1 MASVQ
6 RKLTFVAWADMS
18 PRKPFNFQAAAK
30 KLAKIKPSES
40 ILAHGRDDVDMT
52 AIDHLKAPAAVKPGE
67 PLALQL
73 LALHDAAN
81 APSEWGPGHGT
92 RTVQIGKDRYTAFIT
107 HVLIWPDKVAAFD
120 AHRNAPGLGRLSDY
134 IRRKTGERVI
144 FRALYEQGLQEQLK
158 DIDGYRSF
166 EFGIY
171 DPHKRAA
178 LGDGKM
184 LQSLLPKRYENVPSL
199 SVKMGMSKRGPR
211 DAYLDDEIVD
221 EFLAVADSA
230 EDFLDALKL
239 RGRSKT
245 IKTPSGKPAIVEID
259 LLHRRLTSD
268 ASIQRAGGGSN
279 LPDAGAAFKA
289 LRKARQQLDKDKKIE
304 RAQEARLLVLDGN

>member
-1 MASVQ
+1 M
-6 RKLTFVAWADMS
+6 
-18 PRKPFNFQAAAK
+18 
-30 KLAKIKPSES
+30 
-40 ILAHGRDDVDMT
+40 
-52 AIDHLKAPAAVKPGE
+52 
-67 PLALQL
+67 
-73 LALHDAAN
+73 
-81 APSEWGPGHGT
+81 GPGHGT

-184 LQSLLPKRYENVPSL
+184 LQSLLPKRYEKVPSL

-239 RGRSKT
+239 RGRGKT

-259 LLHRRLTSD
+259 LLHRRLTSN
-268 ASIQRAGGGSN
+268 AQHPAGGWWRQPPRRWRGIQ
-279 LPDAGAAFKA
+279 GV
-289 LRKARQQLDKDKKIE
+289 ARGPPGNSIRTRRSE
-304 RAQEARLLVLDGN
+304 RAQEARCAGCSTGTDGRRRTGRRGVRLKRDRSTRSTADPALTAAGRWGSAVQAGS